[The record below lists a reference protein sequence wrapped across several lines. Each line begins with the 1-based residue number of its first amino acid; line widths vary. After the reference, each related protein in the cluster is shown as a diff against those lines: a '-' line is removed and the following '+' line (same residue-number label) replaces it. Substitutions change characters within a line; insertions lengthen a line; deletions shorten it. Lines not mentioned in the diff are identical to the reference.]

1 MNHNLD
7 PPRPVWWNKND
18 LPTKGIA
25 KVALIPFSVPH
36 DNNRTVKTTAEA
48 QGREAEDARYD
59 KTVDEIE
66 YKNPII
72 QETLPLWRKRAL
84 LEG

>member
-1 MNHNLD
+1 
-7 PPRPVWWNKND
+7 
-18 LPTKGIA
+18 
-25 KVALIPFSVPH
+25 VALIPFSVPH

-72 QETLPLWRKRAL
+72 QETLPL
-84 LEG
+84 